1 MWREVA
7 LHTSDTCCSRYYMQ
21 TGAESNLD
29 NPTPVSSPY
38 ASSRSE
44 PPRSRQ
50 VVHRRVST
58 SEHESFNQRCA
69 RSNLCALPRILGA
82 IMGAT
87 GFTANVSLLR
97 KRGSDMFKRTYV
109 LFPVDLALLW
119 VGAPTGMV
127 VWYGKVWVA
136 VYRRETWAGGKQ
148 RGPGGASV

>member
-1 MWREVA
+1 
-7 LHTSDTCCSRYYMQ
+7 
-21 TGAESNLD
+21 
-29 NPTPVSSPY
+29 
-38 ASSRSE
+38 
-44 PPRSRQ
+44 
-50 VVHRRVST
+50 
-58 SEHESFNQRCA
+58 
-69 RSNLCALPRILGA
+69 
-82 IMGAT
+82 MGAT

-127 VWYGKVWVA
+127 VWYGKVWVVA